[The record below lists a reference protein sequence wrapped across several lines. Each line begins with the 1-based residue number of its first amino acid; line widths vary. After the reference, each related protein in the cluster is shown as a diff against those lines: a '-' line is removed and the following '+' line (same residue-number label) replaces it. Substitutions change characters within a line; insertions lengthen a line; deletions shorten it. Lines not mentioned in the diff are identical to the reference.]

1 MRDLILMAA
10 LAFIA
15 GLTTRSTVI
24 GLLTWI
30 WVSLLSPQR
39 EVYGVLAN
47 FELNLYVAL
56 LTAFCWLLSKERK
69 IFPIN
74 GVTGALILFSIWATI
89 STTVAL
95 APEHSL
101 PLYTRTI
108 KSVVLALAVATL
120 ANTPA
125 RIQATVWAL
134 ALSVGYY
141 GVRGGGFVMLT
152 GGANKVF
159 GPEDTMISDNNAL
172 GLALVV
178 VLPLLNYLRSTSREP
193 MIKMGLL
200 GAMVLTTLGVL
211 GTYSRGAFV
220 ALGAIVLLGI
230 VRSRWAVVLL
240 MAAAMALVAAPAVV
254 PTSVSSAWLERMTS
268 IQTAGQD
275 ESFAGRIAAWKT
287 TLEIVRQR
295 PLTGG
300 GFSSTEVPQVVR
312 AFPTLG
318 GLTGGL
324 AAHSIYFQVLGDV
337 GVPGFI
343 FYMLMVGMAL
353 FNTFRVSAYAKAKP
367 DLAWAGKLAKMIQL
381 SLFGFF
387 VGGAALAVAYYDF
400 YLVIFCLS
408 AALAEYVNRQARAE
422 RLERDQGWRKTKK
435 TKTGGAPAY
444 ARVGSSRE

>member
-10 LAFIA
+10 LALIA
-15 GLTTRSTVI
+15 GLTTRSTII
-24 GLLTWI
+24 GLLAWI

-39 EVYGVLAN
+39 EVYGFLSN
-47 FELNLYVAL
+47 FEVNLWIAV

-69 IFPIN
+69 IFPVN
-74 GVTGALILFSIWATI
+74 GVTGALILFSIWATV
-89 STTVAL
+89 STTFAL

-101 PLYTRTI
+101 PLYTRTL

-134 ALSVGYY
+134 VLSIGYY
-141 GVRGGGFVMLT
+141 GVRGGGFTLLT
-152 GGANKVF
+152 AGANKVF

-178 VLPLLNYLRSTSREP
+178 VLPLLNYLRSSSREP
-193 MIKMGLL
+193 IIKLGLL
-200 GAMVLTTLGVL
+200 GAMALTTLGVL

-230 VRSRWAVVLL
+230 VRSRWAVALL
-240 MAAAMALVAAPAVV
+240 MGAAIGLVAAPAVI
-254 PTSVSSAWLERMTS
+254 PSSVSSAWLDRMNS

-275 ESFAGRIAAWKT
+275 ESFTGRVAAWKT

-295 PLTGG
+295 PVTGG
-300 GFSSTEVPQVVR
+300 GFSSTEVTQVVR
-312 AFPTLG
+312 AFPTQG
-318 GLTGGL
+318 GLTSGL
-324 AAHSIYFQVLGDV
+324 AAHSIYFQVLGDH

-343 FYMLMVGMAL
+343 FYMIMVSMAL
-353 FNTFRVSAYAKAKP
+353 FNTFRISAYAKTKP
-367 DLAWAGKLAKMIQL
+367 ELAWAGKLAKMIQL

-422 RLERDQGWRKTKK
+422 SLERDQGWRKRNKA
-435 TKTGGAPAY
+435 KTGRTPAY
-444 ARVGSSRE
+444 ARVGSSRD

>member
-1 MRDLILMAA
+1 
-10 LAFIA
+10 
-15 GLTTRSTVI
+15 
-24 GLLTWI
+24 
-30 WVSLLSPQR
+30 
-39 EVYGVLAN
+39 VL
-47 FELNLYVAL
+47 
-56 LTAFCWLLSKERK
+56 
-69 IFPIN
+69 
-74 GVTGALILFSIWATI
+74 
-89 STTVAL
+89 
-95 APEHSL
+95 
-101 PLYTRTI
+101 
-108 KSVVLALAVATL
+108 
-120 ANTPA
+120 
-125 RIQATVWAL
+125 
-134 ALSVGYY
+134 
-141 GVRGGGFVMLT
+141 LT

-178 VLPLLNYLRSTSREP
+178 VLPLLNYLRSTSRGP
-193 MIKMGLL
+193 MVRMGLL

-240 MAAAMALVAAPAVV
+240 MAAAMVLVAAPAVI
-254 PTSVSSAWLERMTS
+254 PSSVSSAWLDRMTS

-275 ESFAGRIAAWKT
+275 ASFTGRIAAWKT

-300 GFSSTEVPQVVR
+300 GFSSTEVTQVVR
-312 AFPTLG
+312 AFPTMG
-318 GLTGGL
+318 GLTGPL
-324 AAHSIYFQVLGDV
+324 AAHSIYFQVLGDH

-353 FNTFRVSAYAKAKP
+353 FNTFRVSAYAKTKP

-400 YLVIFCLS
+400 YLVVFCLS
-408 AALAEYVNRQARAE
+408 AALAEYVNRQSRAE
-422 RLERDQGWRKTKK
+422 RLEHDQGWRKNKK
-435 TKTGGAPAY
+435 AKTDGRVPAY
-444 ARVGSSRE
+444 AQLGSGRD